1 MATLVH
7 PQREGQP
14 ETEMGLP
21 DRPPLLHRRDRR
33 RRPPLGRLPHPAAD
47 THAGHRLGNF
57 MFTRF
62 TQ

>member
-1 MATLVH
+1 
-7 PQREGQP
+7 
-14 ETEMGLP
+14 MGLP

-57 MFTRF
+57 MVTRN
-62 TQ
+62 TVETGYRVTCL